1 MTKTLDLAGI
11 IPAVCLP
18 MTEEERIDEAALRK
32 YIRWVA
38 GHGVKAV
45 AVNADTGEGPWLYPE
60 ERVRV
65 LEIWAEELSG
75 KVPIVAGLSASFTH
89 QAVALAKQAQ
99 KAGADALLV
108 FPISAYLGQPCPFDI
123 PYQYHKALAEQV
135 GMPMVMF
142 QVQPAMGGI
151 NYTDDMFARLLEI
164 PQIVGI
170 KEASF
175 NCQRFIDT
183 VRILRQAPRRI
194 TILTGNDDFIFES
207 FVLGADGGLLG
218 FATLAIGEQVRMLNL
233 VKQGDILKAQEIW
246 DVIGPLEALIFSPPH
261 RDYRPRT
268 KEALTMLGVI
278 PRATIRKPFLSISAA
293 EREKVRQAL
302 LRAKLLSLS
311 GPAAGALK
319 C

>member
-1 MTKTLDLAGI
+1 MAKPLDLAGI

-18 MTEEERIDEAALRK
+18 LTADEQIDEPALRK
-32 YIRWVA
+32 YARWVA
-38 GHGVKAV
+38 EHGIKAV

-65 LEIWAEELSG
+65 IEIWAEELKG
-75 KVPIVAGLSASFTH
+75 KVPIIAGLTASFTH

-99 KAGADALLV
+99 RAGADGLLV
-108 FPISAYLGQPCPFDI
+108 FPLNAYLGQPCPFEI
-123 PYQYHKALAEQV
+123 PFNYHKALAEEV

-142 QVQPAMGGI
+142 QIQPTMGGI
-151 NYTDDMFARLLEI
+151 NYTDEMFARLLEI
-164 PQIVGI
+164 PQIVAI

-175 NCQRFIDT
+175 DCHRFIDT

-218 FATLAIGEQVRMLNL
+218 FATLAINEQVHMLTL

-246 DVIGPLEALIFSPPH
+246 HVIGPLEALVFSPPL
-261 RDYRPRT
+261 RDYRPRI
-268 KEALTMLGVI
+268 KEALTMLGII
-278 PRATIRKPFLSISAA
+278 PRATIRKPFLPISDA
-293 EREKVRQAL
+293 ERQRLRQAL
-302 LRAKLLSLS
+302 KQAKL
-311 GPAAGALK
+311 P
-319 C
+319 

>member
-1 MTKTLDLAGI
+1 MPKPLDLAGI

-18 MTEEERIDEAALRK
+18 MTAGEKIDEPALRN
-32 YIRWVA
+32 YARWVA
-38 GHGVKAV
+38 GHGVKGV

-65 LEIWAEELSG
+65 LEIWAEELQG
-75 KVPIVAGLSASFTH
+75 KVPIIAGISASFTH
-89 QAVALAKQAQ
+89 QAVALAKQARN
-99 KAGADALLV
+99 AGAEALLV
-108 FPISAYLGQPCPFDI
+108 FPINAYLGQPCPFEI
-123 PYQYHKALAEQV
+123 PFGYHKALAEEV

-142 QVQPAMGGI
+142 QIQPAMGGI
-151 NYTDDMFARLLEI
+151 NYTDEMFARLLEI
-164 PQIVGI
+164 PQIVAI

-218 FATLAIGEQVRMLNL
+218 FATLAIEEQVRMLTL

-246 DVIGPLEALIFSPPH
+246 NMIGPLEALIFSPPL
-261 RDYRPRT
+261 RDYRPRI
-268 KEALTMLGVI
+268 KEALAMLGVI
-278 PRATIRKPFLSISAA
+278 PRATIRKPFLPVSDA
-293 EREKVRQAL
+293 ERERLRQAL
-302 LRAKLLSLS
+302 KRAKLL
-311 GPAAGALK
+311 
-319 C
+319 

>member
-1 MTKTLDLAGI
+1 MAKMLDLAGI

-18 MTEEERIDEAALRK
+18 MTADEQIDEAALRK

-38 GHGVKAV
+38 GHGIKGV

-60 ERVRV
+60 ERARV
-65 LEIWAEELSG
+65 IEIWAEELNG
-75 KVPIVAGLSASFTH
+75 RVPIVAGLSASFTH
-89 QAVALAKQAQ
+89 QAVRLAQEAKR
-99 KAGADALLV
+99 AGADALLV
-108 FPISAYLGQPCPFDI
+108 FPISAYLGQPCPFEI
-123 PYQYHKALAEQV
+123 PFGYHKALAEEV
-135 GMPMVMF
+135 GLPMVMF
-142 QVQPAMGGI
+142 QIQPSMGGI
-151 NYTDDMFARLLEI
+151 NYTDDMFAKLLEI
-164 PQIVGI
+164 PQLVAI

-218 FATLAIGEQVRMLNL
+218 FATLAIEEQVRMLNL

-246 DVIGPLEALIFSPPH
+246 NVIGPLEALVFSPPL
-261 RDYRPRT
+261 RDYRPRI

-278 PRATIRKPFLSISAA
+278 PRATVRKPFLPISDA
-293 EREKVRQAL
+293 ERARVRQAL
-302 LRAKLLSLS
+302 QRAKLL
-311 GPAAGALK
+311 
-319 C
+319 

>member
-1 MTKTLDLAGI
+1 MKKVLDLAGI

-18 MTEEERIDEAALRK
+18 MTTDEKIDERALRK

-38 GHGVKAV
+38 GHGIKGV

-65 LEIWAEELSG
+65 LEIWAEELNG
-75 KVPIVAGLSASFTH
+75 KIPIIAGLTASFTH
-89 QAVALAKQAQ
+89 QAIALAKQAK
-99 KAGADALLV
+99 KAGADGLLV
-108 FPISAYLGQPCPFDI
+108 FPINAYLGQPCPFEI
-123 PYQYHKALAEQV
+123 PYHYHKALAEEV
-135 GMPMVMF
+135 GLPMVMF
-142 QVQPAMGGI
+142 QIQPTMGGI
-151 NYTDDMFARLLEI
+151 NYTEEMFARLLEI
-164 PQIVGI
+164 PEIVAI

-218 FATLAIGEQVRMLNL
+218 FSTLAIGGQVEMLEL

-246 DVIGPLEALIFSPPH
+246 KRIGPLEGLIFSPPF
-261 RDYRPRT
+261 RDYRPRI

-278 PRATIRKPFLSISAA
+278 PRATIRRPFFPISNA
-293 EREKVRQAL
+293 ERTRVRQAL
-302 LRAKLLSLS
+302 KRAKLL
-311 GPAAGALK
+311 
-319 C
+319 

>member
-1 MTKTLDLAGI
+1 MAKALDLAGI

-18 MTEEERIDEAALRK
+18 MTADEKIDERALRK

-38 GHGVKAV
+38 GHGIKGV

-65 LEIWAEELSG
+65 LEIWAEELNG
-75 KVPIVAGLSASFTH
+75 KVPIVAGLAASFTH
-89 QAVALAKQAQ
+89 QAVRLAKEAK

-108 FPISAYLGQPCPFDI
+108 FPISAYLGQPCPFEI
-123 PYQYHKALAEQV
+123 PFGYHKALAEEV
-135 GMPMVMF
+135 GLPMVMF
-142 QVQPAMGGI
+142 QIQPSMGGI
-151 NYTDDMFARLLEI
+151 NYTDDMFAKLLDI
-164 PQIVGI
+164 PQLVAI

-218 FATLAIGEQVRMLNL
+218 FSTLAIEEQVRMLNL

-246 DVIGPLEALIFSPPH
+246 NVIGPLEALIFSPPL
-261 RDYRPRT
+261 RDYRPRI

-278 PRATIRKPFLSISAA
+278 PRATTRKPFFPISNA
-293 EREKVRQAL
+293 ERDKVRQAL
-302 LRAKLLSLS
+302 KKAKLL
-311 GPAAGALK
+311 
-319 C
+319 

>member
-1 MTKTLDLAGI
+1 MAKPLDLAGI

-18 MTEEERIDEAALRK
+18 MTADEQIDEPALRR

-38 GHGVKAV
+38 EHGIKAV

-65 LEIWAEELSG
+65 IQIWAEELTG
-75 KVPIVAGLSASFTH
+75 KVPIIAGLSASFTH

-99 KAGADALLV
+99 RAGADGLLV
-108 FPISAYLGQPCPFDI
+108 FPINAYLGQPCPLEI
-123 PYQYHKALAEQV
+123 PFNYHKALAEEV

-142 QVQPAMGGI
+142 QIQPTMGGI
-151 NYTDDMFARLLEI
+151 NYTDEMLARLLEI
-164 PQIVGI
+164 PQIVAI

-175 NCQRFIDT
+175 DCHRFIDI
-183 VRILRQAPRRI
+183 VRSLRQAPRRI

-218 FATLAIGEQVRMLNL
+218 FSTLAIEEQVRMLNL

-246 DVIGPLEALIFSPPH
+246 NVIGPLEALIFSPPL
-261 RDYRPRT
+261 RDYRPRI
-268 KEALTMLGVI
+268 KEALTMLGII
-278 PRATIRKPFLSISAA
+278 PRATIRKPFLPISDA
-293 EREKVRQAL
+293 ERQRLRQAL
-302 LRAKLLSLS
+302 KQAKLL
-311 GPAAGALK
+311 
-319 C
+319 

>member
-1 MTKTLDLAGI
+1 VKTLDLAGI

-18 MTEEERIDEAALRK
+18 MTADEKIDEPALRR
-32 YIRWVA
+32 YVRWVA
-38 GHGVKAV
+38 DQGVSAV

-65 LEIWAEELSG
+65 LEIWAEELNG
-75 KVPIVAGLSASFTH
+75 RIPIVAGLTAGFTD
-89 QAVALAKQAQ
+89 QAVRLAKEAQ

-108 FPISAYLGQPCPFDI
+108 FPLSAYLGAPLPFEL
-123 PYQYHKALAEQV
+123 PYTYHRALAEEV

-142 QVQPAMGGI
+142 QIQPAMGGV
-151 NYTDDMFARLLEI
+151 NYTREMFEKLVEI
-164 PQIVGI
+164 PEIVAI

-175 NCQRFIDT
+175 DCKRFIET
-183 VRILRQAPRRI
+183 VQILRAASRRI

-218 FATLAIGEQVRMLNL
+218 FCTLAIREQVEMLRL
-233 VKQGDILKAQEIW
+233 VKQGQIQEAQAIW
-246 DVIGPLEALIFSPPH
+246 SRLAPLESVIFGAPL

-278 PRATIRKPFLSISAA
+278 PRATIRKPFLPVSAA
-293 EREKVRQAL
+293 ERERVRHAL
-302 LRAKLLSLS
+302 IQGGLL
-311 GPAAGALK
+311 
-319 C
+319 

>member
-1 MTKTLDLAGI
+1 MADVLDLAGI

-18 MTEEERIDEAALRK
+18 MTADGQIDEPALRK

-38 GHGVKAV
+38 GHGIKGV

-65 LEIWAEELSG
+65 LEIWAEELQG
-75 KVPIVAGLSASFTH
+75 KIPIIAGLSASFTH
-89 QAVALAKQAQ
+89 QAVAFAKQAK

-108 FPISAYLGQPCPFDI
+108 FPISAYLGQPCPFEI
-123 PYQYHKALAEQV
+123 PFGYHKALAEEV

-142 QVQPAMGGI
+142 QIQPAMGGI
-151 NYTDDMFARLLEI
+151 NYTDDMFTKLLEI
-164 PQIVGI
+164 PQIVAI

-175 NCQRFIDT
+175 DCHRFIDT

-218 FATLAIGEQVRMLNL
+218 FATLAVEEQVRMLKL

-246 DVIGPLEALIFSPPH
+246 NRIGPLEALIFSPPL
-261 RDYRPRT
+261 RDYRPRI
-268 KEALTMLGVI
+268 KEALSMLGVI
-278 PRATIRKPFLSISAA
+278 PQATIRKPFLPISNA
-293 EREKVRQAL
+293 ERERVRQAL
-302 LRAKLLSLS
+302 KQARFL
-311 GPAAGALK
+311 
-319 C
+319 

>member
-1 MTKTLDLAGI
+1 MADVLDLAGI

-18 MTEEERIDEAALRK
+18 MTADGQIDEPALRK

-38 GHGVKAV
+38 GHGIKGV

-65 LEIWAEELSG
+65 LEIWAEELNG
-75 KVPIVAGLSASFTH
+75 KIPIVAGLSASFTH
-89 QAVALAKQAQ
+89 QAVALAKQAK

-108 FPISAYLGQPCPFDI
+108 FPISAYLGQPCPFEI
-123 PYQYHKALAEQV
+123 PFGYHKALAEEV
-135 GMPMVMF
+135 GLPMVMF
-142 QVQPAMGGI
+142 QIQPAMGGI
-151 NYTDDMFARLLEI
+151 NYTDDMFGRLLEI
-164 PQIVGI
+164 PQIVAI

-183 VRILRQAPRRI
+183 VRILGQAPRRI

-218 FATLAIGEQVRMLNL
+218 FATLAIDEQVRMLKL

-246 DVIGPLEALIFSPPH
+246 NRIGPLEALIFSPPL
-261 RDYRPRT
+261 RDYRPRI
-268 KEALTMLGVI
+268 KEALSSLGVI
-278 PRATIRKPFLSISAA
+278 PQATIRKPFLPISNA
-293 EREKVRQAL
+293 ERERVRQAL
-302 LRAKLLSLS
+302 KQARFL
-311 GPAAGALK
+311 
-319 C
+319 